1 MLEETLNF
9 SQTAKLLSES
19 AARATGAIVTKC
31 RNNHLGYHTFN
42 KLYHTCVT
50 PIMDYAAGV
59 WGYNKYDSPNIVQN
73 RALRSFLGV
82 HRYTSNVVIQGDVGW
97 EAPVVRRRVLMLKLL
112 QRILSMGNNRLTKKI
127 FLWDWKH
134 KGRTWSYNIR
144 CILKMVDINFDSNTA
159 IEDLDNLDFDFI
171 IKAVS
176 NKLMQN
182 EIMNW
187 KGDKNKQSKL
197 RLYTKVKDSYNT
209 EIYVSKN
216 MSKSCRSFI
225 AQLRSSTLPLNIEI
239 GRFQQK
245 PVENRFCPCCND
257 YKN

>member
-1 MLEETLNF
+1 VGHFRKASSMRSQFQFKIGPHHISVVEKYKYLGCVLEETLNF

-127 FLWDWKH
+127 FL
-134 KGRTWSYNIR
+134 
-144 CILKMVDINFDSNTA
+144 
-159 IEDLDNLDFDFI
+159 
-171 IKAVS
+171 
-176 NKLMQN
+176 
-182 EIMNW
+182 
-187 KGDKNKQSKL
+187 
-197 RLYTKVKDSYNT
+197 
-209 EIYVSKN
+209 
-216 MSKSCRSFI
+216 
-225 AQLRSSTLPLNIEI
+225 
-239 GRFQQK
+239 
-245 PVENRFCPCCND
+245 
-257 YKN
+257 